1 MTRRNERYRRTRG
14 RRISGSFLSLPHILI
29 HHRNFQGLRA
39 KSVKLLIDLAAQ
51 YNGRNNGDLCAPLS
65 IMRQKGWSSNE
76 QLFRARNELVERGF
90 LRVSRQGGRN
100 QCTLYAITW
109 QPIDD
114 CGGKLDIN
122 ATTTAPHDWKRWTP
136 PDSGST

>member
-14 RRISGSFLSLPHILI
+14 RRTSGSFLSLPHTLI
-29 HHRNFQGLRA
+29 DHPNFQGLRA

-51 YNGRNNGDLCAPLS
+51 YKGWNNGDLCAPLS
-65 IMRQKGWSSNE
+65 IMRKKGWSSNE

-100 QCTLYAITW
+100 QCTLYALTW

-114 CGGKLDIN
+114 CGGKLDIT
-122 ATTTAPHDWKRWTP
+122 ATTTAPHDWKRWVP
-136 PDSGST
+136 PNRGST

>member
-1 MTRRNERYRRTRG
+1 MTRRNERHLRTKGRRT
-14 RRISGSFLSLPHILI
+14 SGSFLSLPHTLL
-29 HHRNFQGLRA
+29 HHPNFQGLRA
-39 KSVKLLIDLAAQ
+39 KSVKLLIDLAAK

-65 IMRQKGWSSNE
+65 IMRKKGWSSNE

-100 QCTLYAITW
+100 QCTLYALTW

-114 CGGKLDIN
+114 CGGKLDIT

-136 PDSGST
+136 PDGGST

>member
-1 MTRRNERYRRTRG
+1 MTRRNERYRRTKG
-14 RRISGSFLSLPHILI
+14 RRISGSFLSLPHTLI
-29 HHRNFQGLRA
+29 DHPNFQGLRA

-51 YNGRNNGDLCAPLS
+51 YKGWNNGDLCAPLS
-65 IMRQKGWSSNE
+65 IMRKKGWSSNE

>member
-1 MTRRNERYRRTRG
+1 MTRRNERHRRTRG
-14 RRISGSFLSLPHILI
+14 RRISGSFLSLPHILL
-29 HHRNFQGLRA
+29 HHPNFQGLRA

-51 YNGRNNGDLCAPLS
+51 YKGWNNGDLCAPLS
-65 IMRQKGWSSNE
+65 IMREKGWSSNE
-76 QLFRARNELVERGF
+76 QLFRARNDLVERGF

-100 QCTLYAITW
+100 QCTLYALTW

-114 CGGKLDIN
+114 CGGKLDIT

-136 PDSGST
+136 PDRGST